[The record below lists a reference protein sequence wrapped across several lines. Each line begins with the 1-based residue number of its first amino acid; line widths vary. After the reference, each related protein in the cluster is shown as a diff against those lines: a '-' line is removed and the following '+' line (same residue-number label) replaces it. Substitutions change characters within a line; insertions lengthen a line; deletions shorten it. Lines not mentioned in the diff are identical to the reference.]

1 MGTALQ
7 TPNPRVS
14 DVLASI
20 LQEAPVGLTVL
31 EVDNER
37 QSHREISLE
46 RGRYTSLGIEDERK
60 RRREYVDPLMGQRAS
75 VTTCYCVHGRCS
87 WLFLLHT

>member
-46 RGRYTSLGIEDERK
+46 RGRYILAWE
-60 RRREYVDPLMGQRAS
+60 
-75 VTTCYCVHGRCS
+75 
-87 WLFLLHT
+87 